1 MKGDAALIS
10 ALLGVKCDPNEKT
23 KKPRSLDE
31 FSGFYAK
38 RRNVGNGGNDLELFS
53 QSSQQP
59 PATLRSAA
67 VRDDF

>member
-10 ALLGVKCDPNEKT
+10 ALLEVKCDPNEKT

-38 RRNVGNGGNDLELFS
+38 RRNVGNGGNDLEELFS

-67 VRDDF
+67 VKG